1 MKLRGNIVT
10 PRRQYDH
17 FPIKWLSAN
26 RGLGLI
32 MDAIYNEALQ
42 GKTHAVFFDLPKNR
56 ANCLR
61 RLGFMVAHFSHLA
74 VGVKKPILYF
84 AEVSWYDLK
93 RILPGVF

>member
-1 MKLRGNIVT
+1 MRLRGNIVT

-17 FPIKWLSAN
+17 FPIKWIRAN
-26 RGLGLI
+26 RGIGLI

-42 GKTHAVFFDLPKNR
+42 GKTHTVFYEMSASR

-61 RLGFMVAHFSHLA
+61 RLGFRVASFSYLA
-74 VGVKKPILYF
+74 IGRKKPVLCF
-84 AEVSWYDLK
+84 SEVSWADSK